1 MPFERNVTINAN
13 LREQLKQ
20 LLLSGLLQTLEVRL
34 QEAKCSTLYYAEFL
48 ELILEDEMV
57 VRSDRKIERR
67 TKAAAFRDQKCQDDF
82 YFDFNKFDV
91 KSEFHNTVSA
101 YGNYLAVMKEYKIL
115 VEGNADERGTVE
127 YNLALGQKRAE
138 AVSIALQAIGANA
151 NNIEAISNGEEKPR
165 NKAKSEAAFA
175 ENRRADLIVR

>member
-1 MPFERNVTINAN
+1 MKLFVAAISLAVLAGCATKPEQKASSSGAASAPSSSSAPSASSASVATPKSADANARD
-13 LREQLKQ
+13 L
-20 LLLSGLLQTLEVRL
+20 
-34 QEAKCSTLYYAEFL
+34 A
-48 ELILEDEMV
+48 
-57 VRSDRKIERR
+57 RKRISSVEP
-67 TKAAAFRDQKCQDDF
+67 AV
-82 YFDFNKFDV
+82 YFDFNRFDI
-91 KSEFHNTVSA
+91 KPQFQNTVSA
-101 YGNYLAVMKEYKIL
+101 YGNYLAVMKESKIL

>member
-1 MPFERNVTINAN
+1 MKLFVAAISLAVLAGCATKPEQKASSSSGATSAPSSAPSASSASVATPKSADANARD
-13 LREQLKQ
+13 LARKRI
-20 LLLSGLLQTLEVRL
+20 SG
-34 QEAKCSTLYYAEFL
+34 
-48 ELILEDEMV
+48 
-57 VRSDRKIERR
+57 IEP
-67 TKAAAFRDQKCQDDF
+67 AV
-82 YFDFNKFDV
+82 YFDFNKFDI
-91 KSEFHNTVSA
+91 KPQFHNTVSA
-101 YGNYLAVMKEYKIL
+101 YGNYLAVMKESRIL

-165 NKAKSEAAFA
+165 NKGKSEEAYA

>member
-1 MPFERNVTINAN
+1 MKLFVAAISLAVLAGCATKP
-13 LREQLKQ
+13 EQKASS
-20 LLLSGLLQTLEVRL
+20 SG
-34 QEAKCSTLYYAEFL
+34 AAS
-48 ELILEDEMV
+48 
-57 VRSDRKIERR
+57 
-67 TKAAAFRDQKCQDDF
+67 AAAPSTAPSASSASVATPKSADANARDLARKRISSVEPAV
-82 YFDFNKFDV
+82 YFDFNRFDI
-91 KSEFHNTVSA
+91 KPQFHNTVSA
-101 YGNYLAVMKEYKIL
+101 YGNYLAVIKESKIL

>member
-1 MPFERNVTINAN
+1 MKLFVAAISLAVLAGCATKP
-13 LREQLKQ
+13 EQKASS
-20 LLLSGLLQTLEVRL
+20 SG
-34 QEAKCSTLYYAEFL
+34 AAS
-48 ELILEDEMV
+48 
-57 VRSDRKIERR
+57 
-67 TKAAAFRDQKCQDDF
+67 AAAPSTAPSASSASVATPKSADANARDLARKRISSVEPAV
-82 YFDFNKFDV
+82 YFDFNRFDI
-91 KSEFHNTVSA
+91 KPQFHNTVSA
-101 YGNYLAVMKEYKIL
+101 YGNYLAVMKESKIL

>member
-1 MPFERNVTINAN
+1 MKLFVAAISLAVLAGCATKPEQKAGSSGAASAASASSSAPSASSASVATPKSADANARD
-13 LREQLKQ
+13 L
-20 LLLSGLLQTLEVRL
+20 
-34 QEAKCSTLYYAEFL
+34 A
-48 ELILEDEMV
+48 
-57 VRSDRKIERR
+57 RKRISSIEP
-67 TKAAAFRDQKCQDDF
+67 AV
-82 YFDFNKFDV
+82 YFDFNKFDI
-91 KSEFHNTVSA
+91 KPEFHNTVSA
-101 YGNYLAVMKEYKIL
+101 YGNYLAVMKESKIL

>member
-1 MPFERNVTINAN
+1 MKLFVAAISLAVLAGCATKPEQKASSSGAASAPSSSSAPSASSASVATPKSADANARD
-13 LREQLKQ
+13 L
-20 LLLSGLLQTLEVRL
+20 
-34 QEAKCSTLYYAEFL
+34 A
-48 ELILEDEMV
+48 
-57 VRSDRKIERR
+57 RKRISSVEP
-67 TKAAAFRDQKCQDDF
+67 AV
-82 YFDFNKFDV
+82 YFDFNRFDI
-91 KSEFHNTVSA
+91 KPQFHNIVSA
-101 YGNYLAVMKEYKIL
+101 YGNYLAVMKESKIL

>member
-1 MPFERNVTINAN
+1 MKLFVAAISLAVLAGCATKPEQKASSSGAASAPSSAPSASSASVATPKSADANARD
-13 LREQLKQ
+13 L
-20 LLLSGLLQTLEVRL
+20 
-34 QEAKCSTLYYAEFL
+34 A
-48 ELILEDEMV
+48 
-57 VRSDRKIERR
+57 RKRISSVEP
-67 TKAAAFRDQKCQDDF
+67 AV
-82 YFDFNKFDV
+82 YFDFNKFDI
-91 KSEFHNTVSA
+91 KPEFHNTVSA
-101 YGNYLAVMKEYKIL
+101 YGNYLAVMKESKIL

>member
-1 MPFERNVTINAN
+1 MKLFVAAISLAVLAGCATKPEQKAGSSGAASASSSAPSASSASVATPKSADANARD
-13 LREQLKQ
+13 L
-20 LLLSGLLQTLEVRL
+20 
-34 QEAKCSTLYYAEFL
+34 A
-48 ELILEDEMV
+48 
-57 VRSDRKIERR
+57 RKRISSIEP
-67 TKAAAFRDQKCQDDF
+67 AV
-82 YFDFNKFDV
+82 YFDFNKFDI
-91 KSEFHNTVSA
+91 KPEFHNTVSA
-101 YGNYLAVMKEYKIL
+101 YGNYLAVMKESKIL

>member
-1 MPFERNVTINAN
+1 MKLFVAAISLAVLAGCATKPEQKASSSGAASAPSSPSAPSASSASVATPKSADANARD
-13 LREQLKQ
+13 L
-20 LLLSGLLQTLEVRL
+20 
-34 QEAKCSTLYYAEFL
+34 A
-48 ELILEDEMV
+48 
-57 VRSDRKIERR
+57 RKRISSVEP
-67 TKAAAFRDQKCQDDF
+67 AV
-82 YFDFNKFDV
+82 YFDFNRFDI
-91 KSEFHNTVSA
+91 KPQFHNTVSA
-101 YGNYLAVMKEYKIL
+101 YGNYLAVMKESKIL

>member
-1 MPFERNVTINAN
+1 MKLFVAAISLAVLAGCATKPEQKAGSSGAASASSSAPSASSASVATPKSADANARD
-13 LREQLKQ
+13 L
-20 LLLSGLLQTLEVRL
+20 
-34 QEAKCSTLYYAEFL
+34 A
-48 ELILEDEMV
+48 
-57 VRSDRKIERR
+57 RKRISSVEP
-67 TKAAAFRDQKCQDDF
+67 AV
-82 YFDFNKFDV
+82 YFDFNKFDI
-91 KSEFHNTVSA
+91 KPEFHNTVSA
-101 YGNYLAVMKEYKIL
+101 YGNYLAVMKESKIL

>member
-1 MPFERNVTINAN
+1 MKLFVAAISLAVLAGCATKPEQKASSSGAASASSSAPSASSASVATPKSADANARD
-13 LREQLKQ
+13 L
-20 LLLSGLLQTLEVRL
+20 
-34 QEAKCSTLYYAEFL
+34 A
-48 ELILEDEMV
+48 
-57 VRSDRKIERR
+57 RKRISSVEP
-67 TKAAAFRDQKCQDDF
+67 AV
-82 YFDFNKFDV
+82 YFDFNRFNIKPQ
-91 KSEFHNTVSA
+91 FHNTVSA
-101 YGNYLAVMKEYKIL
+101 YGNYLAVMKESKIL

-175 ENRRADLIVR
+175 ENRRSDLIVR

>member
-1 MPFERNVTINAN
+1 MKLFVAAISLAVLAGCATKPEQKASSSGAASAPSSSSAPSASSASVATPKSADANARD
-13 LREQLKQ
+13 L
-20 LLLSGLLQTLEVRL
+20 
-34 QEAKCSTLYYAEFL
+34 A
-48 ELILEDEMV
+48 
-57 VRSDRKIERR
+57 RKRISSVEP
-67 TKAAAFRDQKCQDDF
+67 AV
-82 YFDFNKFDV
+82 YFDFNRFDI
-91 KSEFHNTVSA
+91 KPQFHNTVSA
-101 YGNYLAVMKEYKIL
+101 YGNYLAVMKESKIL
-115 VEGNADERGTVE
+115 IEGNADERGTVE